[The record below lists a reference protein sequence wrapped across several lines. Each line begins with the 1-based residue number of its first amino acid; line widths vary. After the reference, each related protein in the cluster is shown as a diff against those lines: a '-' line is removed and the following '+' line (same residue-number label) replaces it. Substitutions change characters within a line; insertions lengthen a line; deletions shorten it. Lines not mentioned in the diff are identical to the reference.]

1 MAAEF
6 SALTNFN
13 KFINGTIFKLE
24 FIATMGTAIEGAYYP
39 FFHVTMP
46 AVKFTGTTPVASLDD
61 MTTIEL
67 PFTVLDNGSDAA
79 ITIPY
84 QSTDTSF

>member
-13 KFINGTIFKLE
+13 KFINGTVFKLE
-24 FIATMGTAIEGAYYP
+24 FIATMGTAIAGSYYP
-39 FFHVTMP
+39 KIHITMP
-46 AVKFTGTTPVASLDD
+46 VCVFTGSTPTASLDD
-61 MTTIEL
+61 LTTIEL

-79 ITIPY
+79 VTITY
-84 QSTDTSF
+84 QTNSGSF